1 MLDNH
6 ELIKGSSVILILKM
20 LEKET
25 MYGYQMIK
33 TIEEKSNKIF
43 QWKEGSL
50 YPVLYSME
58 KKGLIKSFWKED
70 KRKRKYYE
78 ITDKGIKEAKKLE
91 NDWDTFS
98 RSMNHLLGGAI

>member
-1 MLDNH
+1 MLDNQ
-6 ELIKGSSVILILKM
+6 ELIKGSSIILILKM
-20 LEKET
+20 LEKEA

-50 YPVLYSME
+50 YPILYSME
-58 KKGLIKSFWKED
+58 KKGYIKSFWKED

-78 ITDKGIKEAKKLE
+78 ITDNGIKEVKKLE
-91 NDWDTFS
+91 NDWDIFS